1 MSLSIAVGLAEAGA
15 LFPYRHQSF
24 AFLPYFFFS

>member
-1 MSLSIAVGLAEAGA
+1 MSLSIAAGLAKAGV

-24 AFLPYFFFS
+24 AFLPYFFLS